1 MTSCFVSQAPPTACV
16 DEPYALDELV
26 KVGLAQWTGFD
37 AAPDTLDVAKLGDD
51 AKKLGARY
59 PWVLKEHKRLEAA
72 AREAAEKKRKRLE
85 AAAMEAAAQEAA
97 AQEAAPRE
105 AAPREADAA
114 TDAAVPP
121 PSTREEAAVPPAA
134 IQGDTGPPVPPPP
147 SASIAC
153 DEEDAAVNALF
164 TLSEAATRGGRVR
177 KPATP
182 KAAAARDFAYNVLH
196 AAGAEGMPVDSIVE
210 LGRRRGVYSGKKAK
224 AEVVSRL
231 TGQLSRDEAFVR
243 VAPRVY
249 ARRDALNGDPA
260 PSAAETPAPS
270 AAEAPAP
277 PAAEA
282 PAPPAADAP
291 APPAAD
297 APAPAAA
304 ALTLAAEAPAPAAA
318 PAAAIA
324 AAAEQAMAR
333 DLAKLYHAN
342 FCRDPMRCSLRE
354 GCSIWKA
361 AALHLATCKTDQCEQ
376 RYCAPAKRA
385 LNHLRECR
393 DDVCA
398 VCAPVRFLR
407 RRNKE
412 KVRATNALT
421 GLAVAN
427 RDGELL
433 GVIKQLCSRVISLE
447 KSNATLEQSHAKL
460 EGEYRAM
467 QSTVLQQSLEASD
480 DHKATLP
487 STLAE

>member
-1 MTSCFVSQAPPTACV
+1 M
-16 DEPYALDELV
+16 

-85 AAAMEAAAQEAA
+85 AAAQEAAAMEAAAM
-97 AQEAAPRE
+97 E

-134 IQGDTGPPVPPPP
+134 IQGDTGPPVLPPP

-249 ARRDALNGDPA
+249 ARRDALNGDL
-260 PSAAETPAPS
+260 APS

-291 APPAAD
+291 APPAAE
-297 APAPAAA
+297 APAPAAT

-318 PAAAIA
+318 PAAAA

-487 STLAE
+487 STPAE

>member
-1 MTSCFVSQAPPTACV
+1 M
-16 DEPYALDELV
+16 
-26 KVGLAQWTGFD
+26 
-37 AAPDTLDVAKLGDD
+37 
-51 AKKLGARY
+51 
-59 PWVLKEHKRLEAA
+59 
-72 AREAAEKKRKRLE
+72 
-85 AAAMEAAAQEAA
+85 
-97 AQEAAPRE
+97 
-105 AAPREADAA
+105 
-114 TDAAVPP
+114 
-121 PSTREEAAVPPAA
+121 
-134 IQGDTGPPVPPPP
+134 
-147 SASIAC
+147 
-153 DEEDAAVNALF
+153 NALF

-260 PSAAETPAPS
+260 PSAAE
-270 AAEAPAP
+270 
-277 PAAEA
+277 A

-291 APPAAD
+291 APSTADAPAPSAAD
-297 APAPAAA
+297 APAPSAAEA
-304 ALTLAAEAPAPAAA
+304 PAPSAAEAPAPAATALTLAADAPAPAAA

-487 STLAE
+487 STPAE

>member
-1 MTSCFVSQAPPTACV
+1 M
-16 DEPYALDELV
+16 

-97 AQEAAPRE
+97 AQEADAME

-260 PSAAETPAPS
+260 PSAAEAPAPPAADAPALQSTGSSAADAPAPS

-277 PAAEA
+277 S
-282 PAPPAADAP
+282 
-291 APPAAD
+291 AAD
-297 APAPAAA
+297 APAPAAT
-304 ALTLAAEAPAPAAA
+304 ALTLAADAPAPAAA
-318 PAAAIA
+318 PAAAI
-324 AAAEQAMAR
+324 AAEQAMAR

-487 STLAE
+487 STPAE

>member
-1 MTSCFVSQAPPTACV
+1 M
-16 DEPYALDELV
+16 

-85 AAAMEAAAQEAA
+85 AAAMEAVAMEAA
-97 AQEAAPRE
+97 AMEAAPREADAME

-147 SASIAC
+147 SDSIAC

-164 TLSEAATRGGRVR
+164 TLREAATRGGRVR

-182 KAAAARDFAYNVLH
+182 KAAAARDFAFNVLH

-260 PSAAETPAPS
+260 PSAAETPAPP

-291 APPAAD
+291 APAAT
-297 APAPAAA
+297 

-412 KVRATNALT
+412 KVRATNGLT

-480 DHKATLP
+480 DHEATLP
-487 STLAE
+487 STPAE

>member
-1 MTSCFVSQAPPTACV
+1 M
-16 DEPYALDELV
+16 

-121 PSTREEAAVPPAA
+121 PSTREEVAVPPAA

-147 SASIAC
+147 SASIAR

-260 PSAAETPAPS
+260 PPAAD
-270 AAEAPAP
+270 APAP

-282 PAPPAADAP
+282 PAPPAAEAP
-291 APPAAD
+291 DPAATALTLAAD

-304 ALTLAAEAPAPAAA
+304 
-318 PAAAIA
+318 A

>member
-1 MTSCFVSQAPPTACV
+1 M
-16 DEPYALDELV
+16 

-85 AAAMEAAAQEAA
+85 AAAMEADAMEAA
-97 AQEAAPRE
+97 AME

-134 IQGDTGPPVPPPP
+134 IQGDTGPPVLPPP

-260 PSAAETPAPS
+260 P
-270 AAEAPAP
+270 

-282 PAPPAADAP
+282 PAPAAT
-291 APPAAD
+291 
-297 APAPAAA
+297 

-318 PAAAIA
+318 PAAAA

-487 STLAE
+487 STPAE

>member
-1 MTSCFVSQAPPTACV
+1 
-16 DEPYALDELV
+16 
-26 KVGLAQWTGFD
+26 
-37 AAPDTLDVAKLGDD
+37 
-51 AKKLGARY
+51 
-59 PWVLKEHKRLEAA
+59 VLKEHKRLEAA

-260 PSAAETPAPS
+260 PSAAD
-270 AAEAPAP
+270 
-277 PAAEA
+277 A

-291 APPAAD
+291 APPAADAPDPAATALTLAAD

-460 EGEYRAM
+460 EGEYRVM

-487 STLAE
+487 STPAE

>member
-1 MTSCFVSQAPPTACV
+1 
-16 DEPYALDELV
+16 LDELV

-105 AAPREADAA
+105 AAAMDAV

-260 PSAAETPAPS
+260 PSAAD
-270 AAEAPAP
+270 
-277 PAAEA
+277 A

-291 APPAAD
+291 APPAADAPDPAATALTLAAD

-460 EGEYRAM
+460 EGEYRVM

-487 STLAE
+487 STPAE

>member
-1 MTSCFVSQAPPTACV
+1 
-16 DEPYALDELV
+16 
-26 KVGLAQWTGFD
+26 
-37 AAPDTLDVAKLGDD
+37 
-51 AKKLGARY
+51 
-59 PWVLKEHKRLEAA
+59 
-72 AREAAEKKRKRLE
+72 
-85 AAAMEAAAQEAA
+85 
-97 AQEAAPRE
+97 
-105 AAPREADAA
+105 
-114 TDAAVPP
+114 
-121 PSTREEAAVPPAA
+121 
-134 IQGDTGPPVPPPP
+134 
-147 SASIAC
+147 
-153 DEEDAAVNALF
+153 
-164 TLSEAATRGGRVR
+164 
-177 KPATP
+177 
-182 KAAAARDFAYNVLH
+182 
-196 AAGAEGMPVDSIVE
+196 
-210 LGRRRGVYSGKKAK
+210 
-224 AEVVSRL
+224 
-231 TGQLSRDEAFVR
+231 
-243 VAPRVY
+243 
-249 ARRDALNGDPA
+249 
-260 PSAAETPAPS
+260 
-270 AAEAPAP
+270 
-277 PAAEA
+277 
-282 PAPPAADAP
+282 
-291 APPAAD
+291 
-297 APAPAAA
+297 
-304 ALTLAAEAPAPAAA
+304 LTLAAEAPAPAAA
-318 PAAAIA
+318 PAAAIAAA

-361 AALHLATCKTDQCEQ
+361 AAVHLATCKTDQCEQ

>member
-1 MTSCFVSQAPPTACV
+1 M
-16 DEPYALDELV
+16 

-97 AQEAAPRE
+97 AME
-105 AAPREADAA
+105 AAPREADAV

-134 IQGDTGPPVPPPP
+134 IQGDTGPLVPPPP
-147 SASIAC
+147 SDSIAC

-260 PSAAETPAPS
+260 PPAAETPAP
-270 AAEAPAP
+270 AATALT

-282 PAPPAADAP
+282 PAPAAT
-291 APPAAD
+291 
-297 APAPAAA
+297 
-304 ALTLAAEAPAPAAA
+304 ALTLAADAPAPAAA
-318 PAAAIA
+318 PAAAI
-324 AAAEQAMAR
+324 AAEQAMAR

>member
-1 MTSCFVSQAPPTACV
+1 M
-16 DEPYALDELV
+16 

-85 AAAMEAAAQEAA
+85 AAAMEAAAM
-97 AQEAAPRE
+97 EAAPREADAME

-147 SASIAC
+147 SDSIAC

-164 TLSEAATRGGRVR
+164 TLREAATRGGRVR

-260 PSAAETPAPS
+260 PSAADAPAPP

-291 APPAAD
+291 APAAT
-297 APAPAAA
+297 

-480 DHKATLP
+480 DHEATLP
-487 STLAE
+487 STPAE

>member
-1 MTSCFVSQAPPTACV
+1 
-16 DEPYALDELV
+16 LV

-85 AAAMEAAAQEAA
+85 AAAMEAAAM
-97 AQEAAPRE
+97 EAAPREADAME

-147 SASIAC
+147 SDSIAC

-260 PSAAETPAPS
+260 PSAAETPAPP

-291 APPAAD
+291 APAAT
-297 APAPAAA
+297 

-480 DHKATLP
+480 DHEATLP
-487 STLAE
+487 STPAE

>member
-1 MTSCFVSQAPPTACV
+1 MTSCFVSQAPPTSCV

-134 IQGDTGPPVPPPP
+134 IQGDSGPPVPPPP
-147 SASIAC
+147 SASIAR

-260 PSAAETPAPS
+260 PPAAET
-270 AAEAPAP
+270 
-277 PAAEA
+277 

-291 APPAAD
+291 APPTADAPAPAATALTLAAD

-318 PAAAIA
+318 PAAAA

-460 EGEYRAM
+460 EGEYLAM

-480 DHKATLP
+480 DHEATLP

>member
-1 MTSCFVSQAPPTACV
+1 M
-16 DEPYALDELV
+16 

-134 IQGDTGPPVPPPP
+134 IQGDTGPPVLPPP

-249 ARRDALNGDPA
+249 ARRDALNGDL
-260 PSAAETPAPS
+260 APS

-291 APPAAD
+291 APAATALTLAAD

-304 ALTLAAEAPAPAAA
+304 AAA
-318 PAAAIA
+318 A

-487 STLAE
+487 STPAE

>member
-1 MTSCFVSQAPPTACV
+1 M
-16 DEPYALDELV
+16 

-59 PWVLKEHKRLEAA
+59 PWVLKEHRRLEAA

-85 AAAMEAAAQEAA
+85 AVAMEAVAM
-97 AQEAAPRE
+97 E
-105 AAPREADAA
+105 AAPREADAMEA
-114 TDAAVPP
+114 APREADAVTDAAVPP
-121 PSTREEAAVPPAA
+121 PSTREEVAVPPAA

-147 SASIAC
+147 SDSIAC

-164 TLSEAATRGGRVR
+164 TLSEAATRGGRAR

-260 PSAAETPAPS
+260 PSAAE
-270 AAEAPAP
+270 
-277 PAAEA
+277 A

-297 APAPAAA
+297 APAPAAT

>member
-1 MTSCFVSQAPPTACV
+1 M
-16 DEPYALDELV
+16 

-85 AAAMEAAAQEAA
+85 AAAMEAAAM
-97 AQEAAPRE
+97 EAAPREADAME

-147 SASIAC
+147 SDSIAC

-164 TLSEAATRGGRVR
+164 TLREAATRGGRVR

-249 ARRDALNGDPA
+249 ASRDALNGDPA
-260 PSAAETPAPS
+260 PSAAETPAPP

-282 PAPPAADAP
+282 PAPPAADAQ
-291 APPAAD
+291 
-297 APAPAAA
+297 APAAT

-342 FCRDPMRCSLRE
+342 FCRDPMRCILRE

-480 DHKATLP
+480 DHEATLP
-487 STLAE
+487 STPAE

>member
-1 MTSCFVSQAPPTACV
+1 M
-16 DEPYALDELV
+16 

-85 AAAMEAAAQEAA
+85 AAAMEADAMEAA
-97 AQEAAPRE
+97 AME

-249 ARRDALNGDPA
+249 ARRDALNGDL
-260 PSAAETPAPS
+260 APS

-291 APPAAD
+291 APAAT
-297 APAPAAA
+297 

-318 PAAAIA
+318 PAAA
-324 AAAEQAMAR
+324 
-333 DLAKLYHAN
+333 
-342 FCRDPMRCSLRE
+342 
-354 GCSIWKA
+354 GTA
-361 AALHLATCKTDQCEQ
+361 AALGFN
-376 RYCAPAKRA
+376 RA
-385 LNHLRECR
+385 R
-393 DDVCA
+393 
-398 VCAPVRFLR
+398 
-407 RRNKE
+407 
-412 KVRATNALT
+412 
-421 GLAVAN
+421 
-427 RDGELL
+427 
-433 GVIKQLCSRVISLE
+433 
-447 KSNATLEQSHAKL
+447 
-460 EGEYRAM
+460 
-467 QSTVLQQSLEASD
+467 
-480 DHKATLP
+480 
-487 STLAE
+487 

>member
-1 MTSCFVSQAPPTACV
+1 M
-16 DEPYALDELV
+16 

-85 AAAMEAAAQEAA
+85 AAAMEAVAQEAA
-97 AQEAAPRE
+97 AQEADAME

-260 PSAAETPAPS
+260 PSAAETPAPPAADAPAPSTADAPAPSAADAPAPS

-277 PAAEA
+277 SAAEA
-282 PAPPAADAP
+282 PAPAAT
-291 APPAAD
+291 
-297 APAPAAA
+297 
-304 ALTLAAEAPAPAAA
+304 ALTLAADAPAPAAA

-480 DHKATLP
+480 DHEATLP

>member
-1 MTSCFVSQAPPTACV
+1 
-16 DEPYALDELV
+16 LV

-85 AAAMEAAAQEAA
+85 AAAMEAAAM
-97 AQEAAPRE
+97 EAAPREADAME

-147 SASIAC
+147 SDSIAC

-164 TLSEAATRGGRVR
+164 TLREAATRGGRVR

-260 PSAAETPAPS
+260 PSAAETPAPP

-291 APPAAD
+291 APAAT
-297 APAPAAA
+297 

-318 PAAAIA
+318 PVGASADTAK
-324 AAAEQAMAR
+324 QDRAR

-480 DHKATLP
+480 DHEATLP
-487 STLAE
+487 STPAE